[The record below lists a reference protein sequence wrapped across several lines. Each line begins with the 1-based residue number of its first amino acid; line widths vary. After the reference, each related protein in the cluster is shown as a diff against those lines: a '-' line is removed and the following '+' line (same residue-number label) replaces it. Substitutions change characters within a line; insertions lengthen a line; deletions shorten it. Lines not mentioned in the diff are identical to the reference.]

1 MAEKNEKIINKKNI
15 DLFNDSPA
23 APIKDN
29 NKKIM
34 IKIIIKIIIQ
44 IMI

>member
-1 MAEKNEKIINKKNI
+1 MAEKNEKNINNKNI

-23 APIKDN
+23 APIKEN
-29 NKKIM
+29 NIKNNE
-34 IKIIIKIIIQ
+34 KIITKIIIQ